1 MRAIDADELIET
13 CKEQLATL
21 EVWAKESG
29 LDTAV
34 LRKGYS
40 MTIDLLRSAET
51 LNVVARHEYDR
62 TVNDYEFLVSN
73 LKEEVPIAHVGYDN
87 AQMGYEK

>member
-13 CKEQLATL
+13 CKAQLSTL
-21 EVWAKESG
+21 EDWAKESG
-29 LDTAV
+29 LDTTM

-40 MTIDLLRSAET
+40 MMIDLLRSAET
-51 LNVVARHEYDR
+51 LNVVPRHEYDR

-73 LKEEVPIAHVGYDN
+73 LKEELPIAHVGCDD